1 MDRNLLDDVDRRLIQ
16 MLRDDARLPTATLA
30 RRLSVSRGTVQ
41 NRINKLM
48 AIGVLK
54 GFTIRLRGDVETGA
68 VRAMT
73 SLEVR
78 SADTKTVVAA
88 LKRMPDVGRVHSTNG
103 RWDLVVEINA
113 QDLAALDRVLH
124 EIREVKGVSASETSI
139 LLSELK

>member
-1 MDRNLLDDVDRRLIQ
+1 MDTDLLDEVDRRLIQ
-16 MLRDDARLPTATLA
+16 MLRDDARLPTSTLA
-30 RRLSVSRGTVQ
+30 KRLSVSRGTVQ
-41 NRINKLM
+41 NRIDKLM
-48 AIGVLK
+48 ASGVLK

-68 VRAMT
+68 VRAIT

-78 SADTKTVVAA
+78 SADTKAVVAA

-113 QDLAALDRVLH
+113 KDLGALDRVLH
-124 EIREVKGVSASETSI
+124 EIRGVKGVSASETSI